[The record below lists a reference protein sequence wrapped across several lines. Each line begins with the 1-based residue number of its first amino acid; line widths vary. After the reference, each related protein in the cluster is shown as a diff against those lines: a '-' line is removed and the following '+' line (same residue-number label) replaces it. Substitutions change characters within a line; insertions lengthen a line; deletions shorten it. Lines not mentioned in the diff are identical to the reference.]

1 MPYPQPREDTRLL
14 RIFVSTTPNEE
25 IEMTSTHTEVYYDPF
40 NFEIDSDPYPVWKR
54 LREERPLYYNE
65 DYDFYAL
72 SRYEDVE
79 RGLIDWETY
88 SSARGTLLEL
98 IKADIEIPPG
108 SIIFEDPPGHN
119 MHRSLLSRVFTP
131 RKMNAI
137 EPKVR
142 EFCARSL
149 DPLVGSGGF
158 DFIADLGAQMPMRT
172 IGMLLGIPE
181 QDQEAIRDRID
192 EGLRLEEGTM
202 PDVAHFGADAQ
213 ASSFEEYIDWR
224 AENPSDDLMTEL
236 LQAEFADETG
246 TTRRLTRAEVLNVVN
261 LIAAAGNETTTRL
274 IGWTG
279 KVLAEHPDELRKLS
293 EDRSLVP
300 NAIEELLRFE
310 SPSPVQAR
318 YVTKD
323 VEHHGHVVPEGSA
336 ILLLNGSGN
345 RDDRKFAEGDRFDV
359 TRKIDHHLAFGYGLH
374 FCLGAALARLE
385 GRVALDEVLQRF
397 PVWEVDWENAK
408 QARTSTVRG
417 WERLPVIIP

>member
-1 MPYPQPREDTRLL
+1 
-14 RIFVSTTPNEE
+14 
-25 IEMTSTHTEVYYDPF
+25 MTATDADLYYDPYD
-40 NFEIDSDPYPVWKR
+40 FEIDTDPYPIWRR

-65 DYDFYAL
+65 RYDFYAL
-72 SRYEDVE
+72 SRFDDVE
-79 RGLIDWETY
+79 RGLIEWKTY
-88 SSARGTLLEL
+88 SSAKGTLLEL
-98 IKADIEIPPG
+98 IKSDMEMPPG
-108 SIIFEDPPGHN
+108 SIIFEDPPNHN
-119 MHRSLLSRVFTP
+119 LHRGLLSRVFTP

-149 DPLVGSGGF
+149 DPLRDSGGF

-181 QDQEAIRDRID
+181 QDQEALRDSID
-192 EGLRLEEGTM
+192 AGLRLEEGTM
-202 PDVAHFGADAQ
+202 PDTSYFNADEQ
-213 ASSFEEYIDWR
+213 ASNFDEYIDWR
-224 AENPSDDLMTEL
+224 SEHPSDDLMTEL
-236 LQAEFADETG
+236 LQAEFEDETG
-246 TTRRLTRAEVLNVVN
+246 TTRRLTRSEVVNVVN

-279 KVLAEHPDELRKLS
+279 KVLADHPDQRRRIV

-310 SPSPVQAR
+310 PPSPTQAR
-318 YVTKD
+318 YVTED
-323 VEHHGHVVPEGSA
+323 VTHHGEVLPEGGVV
-336 ILLLNGSGN
+336 LLLNGSGN
-345 RDDRKFAEGDRFDV
+345 RDDRRFPEGDRFDV
-359 TRKIDHHLAFGYGLH
+359 TRQIDHHLAFGYGLH

-397 PVWEVDWENAK
+397 PSWEVDWANAK

-417 WERLPVIIP
+417 WECLPVVVT

>member
-1 MPYPQPREDTRLL
+1 MS
-14 RIFVSTTPNEE
+14 STDAD
-25 IEMTSTHTEVYYDPF
+25 VYYDPYD
-40 NFEIDSDPYPVWKR
+40 FEIDSDPYPIWR
-54 LREERPLYYNE
+54 QLREERPVYYNE
-65 DYDFYAL
+65 RYDFFAL
-72 SRYEDVE
+72 SRFDDVE
-79 RGLIDWETY
+79 AGLVDWRTY
-88 SSARGTLLEL
+88 SSAKGTLLEL
-98 IKADIEIPPG
+98 IKADIELPPG
-108 SIIFEDPPGHN
+108 SIIFEDPPGHDL
-119 MHRSLLSRVFTP
+119 HRGLMSRVFTP

-181 QDQEAIRDRID
+181 QDQEEIRDRID
-192 EGLRLEEGTM
+192 EGLRLDDGKM
-202 PDVAHFGADAQ
+202 PDPADYGSGVDQ
-213 ASSFEEYIDWR
+213 ASSFEDYIDWR
-224 AENPSDDLMTEL
+224 AEHPSDDLMTEL
-236 LQAEFADETG
+236 LQAEFEDETG
-246 TTRRLTRAEVLNVVN
+246 TTRRLTRTEVVNVVN

-279 KVLAEHPDELRKLS
+279 KVLGEHPDQRQKIV

-300 NAIEELLRFE
+300 GAIEELLRYE
-310 SPSPVQAR
+310 SPSPIQAR
-318 YVTKD
+318 YVTHD
-323 VEHHGHVVPEGSA
+323 VEHHGQVIPGGSA
-336 ILLLNGSGN
+336 VVLLNGSGN
-345 RDDRKFAEGDRFDV
+345 RDDRKFPDGDTFDV

-397 PVWEVDWENAK
+397 PTWEVDWDNAK

-417 WERLPVIIP
+417 WECLPVLTH